1 MKLVSEILK
10 HPANQ
15 SSPVSL
21 LTRAVYWQ
29 LYKRLTGRA
38 KDISYHGLTLRCYP
52 DSHSASRA
60 IYFSGLPDY
69 REMRFILDY
78 LRPGDKFIDAGAN
91 IGLYTLLAL
100 SVVGSTGHVHAFEP
114 NRGTANRL
122 LETLRLNQVNNVTV
136 HQMGLSDAPGT
147 VDFNLTLD
155 ECTAHI
161 SACSSSSTSGTVID
175 VARLDEQLDDS
186 QYAMAKFDIE
196 GYEPFAIRGTGRWL
210 RNGNPP
216 VMQIEAAGYSNRYG
230 VSTEEIIAELH
241 RFGYFTA
248 VYCPDTFSLKRT
260 NCPWQI
266 PVDNILAIS
275 EKYESFVMQRLSQQQ
290 HKMH

>member
-15 SSPVSL
+15 CSPVSR

-29 LYKRLTGRA
+29 LYKKLTGRA

-52 DSHSASRA
+52 NNHSASRA
-60 IYFSGLPDY
+60 IYFSELPDY

-100 SVVGSTGHVHAFEP
+100 SVVESTGHVHAFEP
-114 NRGTANRL
+114 NRETANRL
-122 LETLRLNQVNNVTV
+122 LETLRLNLVNNVTV
-136 HQMGLSDAPGT
+136 HQMGLSDASGT
-147 VDFNLTLD
+147 VDFNLTQD
-155 ECTAHI
+155 DCTAHI
-161 SACSSSSTSGTVID
+161 SACSSSSTSGSMID
-175 VARLDEQLDDS
+175 VVRLDEHLDDS

-196 GYEPFAIRGTGRWL
+196 GYEPFAIRGMCRWL

-216 VMQIEAAGYSNRYG
+216 VMQIEAAGYSKRYG

-241 RFGYFTA
+241 GFGYFTA
-248 VYCPDTFSLKRT
+248 VYCPDNYSLQRT
-260 NCPWQI
+260 NCPWKI
-266 PVDNILAIS
+266 PADNILAIS

-290 HKMH
+290 HGKL